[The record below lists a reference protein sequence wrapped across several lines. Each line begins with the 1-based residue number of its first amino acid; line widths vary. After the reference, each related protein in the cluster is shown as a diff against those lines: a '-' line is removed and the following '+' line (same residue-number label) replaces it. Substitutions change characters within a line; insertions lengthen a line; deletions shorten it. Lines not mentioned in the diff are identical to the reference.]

1 MSKNNKKE
9 ENKIDKISHEIT
21 DALSY
26 LDNEIF
32 FRNESCPSCPIYS
45 FNISEILDESKKKKE
60 EEYKIGNYLVKK
72 H

>member
-21 DALSY
+21 DALSS
-26 LDNEIF
+26 LDKQAL
-32 FRNESCPSCPIYS
+32 FRSESCPSYPIYS